1 MMIVKELTRAAA
13 RRPREVV
20 AAVAPA
26 LLVNALYVGQAV
38 ALAHALAAAARG
50 RLQEALLSLGAVA
63 LMTVVRVGV
72 ALVQASA
79 ASRLGARVRL
89 DVRAAGLRGVLRPE
103 ALRDPARRPGALR
116 ATLSDGVDGVDAY
129 VSAYYPALL
138 TLAIATPVVLL
149 GLAWVSWP
157 TAIAVAVGVA
167 LALLAPL
174 AWARLMARRSQEQW
188 ESYEGLAAE
197 LSEALR
203 GMQTLRALGRV
214 PWSRRRIHARS
225 ERLRQQT
232 ERAMR
237 ASLAETA
244 LTDLAIQGA
253 LAGAAACAIA
263 EALSPGS
270 VASQSYLILM
280 LSGEAFRPVRELS
293 KQWHAGYLGLGAVAG
308 LRDIGAFEAGE
319 SLSTHGTT
327 AAVPDTPEASA
338 RAGGRGGSVGVL
350 RAPRSDLS
358 PGAAPETA
366 VPGEGLRLSAVRFA
380 YEEARP
386 VLRGVNLR
394 AGRGSLTAI
403 VGESGAGKSTLFDV
417 VLGFLEPENGSV
429 QLDGAP
435 LLARDV
441 ALVSQHPVL
450 FEGSVRDNLDPA
462 GAGHADAAL
471 EEACRAAG
479 VWDDVRAR
487 GGLESSIAE
496 SGRDLSGGQ
505 LQRLAVARALLT
517 RRPVL
522 LLDEPTSAL
531 DEATAV
537 SVLSTLRRVAAN
549 RVVLVSTHRP
559 GELPGDTRVLTL
571 SEGRLTPSPGG
582 PGAAASLPAGPVS
595 VPASRLEAERPRRGT
610 QSEQTEE
617 NT

>member
-50 RLQEALLSLGAVA
+50 RLQEALFSLGAVA
-63 LMTVVRVGV
+63 LMTLVRVGV

-79 ASRLGARVRL
+79 ASQLGARVRL

-138 TLAIATPVVLL
+138 TLAIATPAVLL

-157 TAIAVAVGVA
+157 AALVVAVGVA
-167 LALLAPL
+167 LALLAPK
-174 AWARLMARRSQEQW
+174 AWSRLMARRSQEQW

-253 LAGAAACAIA
+253 LAAAAACAVV
-263 EALSPGS
+263 EALAPGS
-270 VASQSYLILM
+270 VASQTYLILM

-319 SLSTHGTT
+319 TRQTQGAT
-327 AAVPDTPEASA
+327 AAARETPVTSAGAVAGVAPAADPATEA
-338 RAGGRGGSVGVL
+338 
-350 RAPRSDLS
+350 
-358 PGAAPETA
+358 
-366 VPGEGLRLSAVRFA
+366 PGEGLRVSAVRFA
-380 YEEARP
+380 YEEGRP
-386 VLRGVNLR
+386 VLDGVNLR
-394 AGRGSLTAI
+394 AERGGLTAI
-403 VGESGAGKSTLFDV
+403 VGASGAGKSTLFDV
-417 VLGFLEPENGSV
+417 VLGFVEPGHGSV
-429 QLDGAP
+429 RLDGAP
-435 LLARDV
+435 LRARDV

-450 FEGSVRDNLDPA
+450 FEGTVRDNLDPA
-462 GAGHADAAL
+462 GTGHADAAL

-479 VWDDVRAR
+479 VWEDVLAR
-487 GGLESSIAE
+487 GGLEASVAE

-517 RRPVL
+517 GRPVL

-531 DEATAV
+531 DEATAA
-537 SVLSTLRRVAAN
+537 SVLSTLRRVAEH

-559 GELPGDTRVLTL
+559 GELPLDTRVLAL
-571 SEGRLTPSPGG
+571 SEGRLAPAPAPS
-582 PGAAASLPAGPVS
+582 
-595 VPASRLEAERPRRGT
+595 
-610 QSEQTEE
+610 EE
-617 NT
+617 NA